1 MEKRKIFIISDI
13 IKCFRKI
20 KLKRLKKIREKKK
33 KNHPLE
39 DYNYPLW

>member
-1 MEKRKIFIISDI
+1 MKKIKIFII
-13 IKCFRKI
+13 KQLTQCLRFK